1 MAKSPKISASHEPGG
16 LIVHI
21 SGLLPSLSPAEQ
33 RVARLVVAD
42 PAAASRRTITDLATA
57 AETSEATVIRF
68 CRSVGMDGYPQ
79 LRIRLA
85 AEAARRIE
93 PPDARVVG
101 GDIPP
106 GADLAQIIATIAF
119 NDARAVEETAE
130 QLDPAICEQVV
141 DAIAGA
147 GRIDVYGAGA
157 SGFVASDFQQKL
169 HRIGRTAF
177 YFPDV
182 HTALT
187 SAALLGRGDVAVGI
201 SHTGT
206 TSDVIE
212 VLEQARARGRP
223 RWRSPTS
230 PVADHRGGRL
240 RAHHGRPRDHL
251 PLGRD
256 GEPAG
261 PAHRRRLP
269 LRRGGRAQ
277 PVPGQEGPRS
287 DSRGGP
293 VAPGRPGTE
302 AGMTAGA
309 VEPHEVTTPV
319 TARPV
324 IRVGAP
330 TERRNPLSA
339 DLDLM
344 STRDVLTVINEA
356 DRRVP
361 GAVAAVL
368 DEIAATVDLAVTALR
383 GGHRVHY
390 FGAGTSGRLGVLD
403 AAELAPTFNSPRH
416 WFCAHIAGGP
426 EAMWRAVEDAEDD
439 DRGGAAEAA
448 DCVRAGDLVVGLA
461 ASGRT
466 PYVLGALAASSAK
479 GPRPCCSV
487 PTRRR
492 RPPGRWT
499 SSSGWTP
506 DRRSSPGRPG

>member
-42 PAAASRRTITDLATA
+42 PAAAARRTITDLATA

-85 AEAARRIE
+85 AEAARRVE

-141 DAIAGA
+141 EAIAGA
-147 GRIDVYGAGA
+147 GRIDIYGAGA

-169 HRIGRTAF
+169 HRIGRIAF

-212 VLEQARARGRP
+212 VLEQARTRGAVTVALTNFP
-223 RWRSPTS
+223 RSPITD
-230 PVADHRGGRL
+230 VADFVLTTAARETTYRSGATASRL
-240 RAHHGRPRDHL
+240 AQLTVVDCLFVGVAARNRSRARKAL
-251 PLGRD
+251 
-256 GEPAG
+256 
-261 PAHRRRLP
+261 
-269 LRRGGRAQ
+269 
-277 PVPGQEGPRS
+277 
-287 DSRGGP
+287 
-293 VAPGRPGTE
+293 E
-302 AGMTAGA
+302 ATAEA
-309 VEPHEVTTPV
+309 VLSH
-319 TARPV
+319 
-324 IRVGAP
+324 RVGA
-330 TERRNPLSA
+330 N
-339 DLDLM
+339 
-344 STRDVLTVINEA
+344 
-356 DRRVP
+356 
-361 GAVAAVL
+361 
-368 DEIAATVDLAVTALR
+368 
-383 GGHRVHY
+383 
-390 FGAGTSGRLGVLD
+390 
-403 AAELAPTFNSPRH
+403 
-416 WFCAHIAGGP
+416 
-426 EAMWRAVEDAEDD
+426 
-439 DRGGAAEAA
+439 
-448 DCVRAGDLVVGLA
+448 
-461 ASGRT
+461 
-466 PYVLGALAASSAK
+466 
-479 GPRPCCSV
+479 
-487 PTRRR
+487 RRR
-492 RPPGRWT
+492 G
-499 SSSGWTP
+499 
-506 DRRSSPGRPG
+506 

>member
-1 MAKSPKISASHEPGG
+1 MAKSPKISARGETGGPGRTEPGGSASQSHEPGG

-42 PAAASRRTITDLATA
+42 PADAARRTITDLATA

-130 QLDPAICEQVV
+130 QLDPAVCEQVV
-141 DAIAGA
+141 EAISHA
-147 GRIDVYGAGA
+147 GRIEIYGAGA

-212 VLEQARARGRP
+212 VLEQARAQGAVTVALTNFP
-223 RWRSPTS
+223 RSPIAEGADFVLTTAARETTYRS
-230 PVADHRGGRL
+230 GAMASRLAQLTVVDCLFVGVAARN
-240 RAHHGRPRDHL
+240 RA
-251 PLGRD
+251 
-256 GEPAG
+256 
-261 PAHRRRLP
+261 
-269 LRRGGRAQ
+269 RA
-277 PVPGQEGPRS
+277 RK
-287 DSRGGP
+287 
-293 VAPGRPGTE
+293 AL
-302 AGMTAGA
+302 
-309 VEPHEVTTPV
+309 EVTAEAV
-319 TARPV
+319 RSH
-324 IRVGAP
+324 RVGSS
-330 TERRNPLSA
+330 RRKA
-339 DLDLM
+339 
-344 STRDVLTVINEA
+344 
-356 DRRVP
+356 
-361 GAVAAVL
+361 
-368 DEIAATVDLAVTALR
+368 
-383 GGHRVHY
+383 
-390 FGAGTSGRLGVLD
+390 
-403 AAELAPTFNSPRH
+403 
-416 WFCAHIAGGP
+416 
-426 EAMWRAVEDAEDD
+426 
-439 DRGGAAEAA
+439 
-448 DCVRAGDLVVGLA
+448 
-461 ASGRT
+461 
-466 PYVLGALAASSAK
+466 
-479 GPRPCCSV
+479 
-487 PTRRR
+487 
-492 RPPGRWT
+492 
-499 SSSGWTP
+499 
-506 DRRSSPGRPG
+506 